1 MPTEQNMIPHSSELV
16 TPRIL
21 AVDDER
27 QIHASLRLRL
37 GHRFDLIS
45 CSDPRSALARVGQES
60 FDLCIVDLHMPGMD
74 GLDFVEAAREIDP
87 GLGFVIL
94 SGFGTEENLRRAI
107 PLQVYDF
114 IFKPLPDRTGFEQR
128 LPEWIQR
135 TRARRQEMT
144 LVKDS
149 GSLARDLGAAQI
161 ERDVEFT
168 ASESARDA
176 LLQSANLLTT
186 IHALL
191 ASATHSLEDK
201 SKPDA
206 RLGAVCRSLQEAR
219 RAAEAATNVT
229 ERFFNSAYANR
240 DTSAAHLGECLNHA
254 LGICARWA
262 RTEQHRKNL
271 DMLIQE
277 QSAVIRDLSGIE
289 LLLLLIPALGAALEL
304 TAPGTT
310 VQVRAEGLTRLDTA
324 QRDLRTRGFL
334 WVNRKQALHS
344 QPGVLLGIRTG
355 ASALNHAQIK
365 EWLEGHQ
372 ASLIRLPV
380 RGLLHGLIKCK
391 GMLGMAVAPT
401 HERFELVLAL
411 PT

>member
-1 MPTEQNMIPHSSELV
+1 MSTEQSMIPGSSELV

-37 GHRFDLIS
+37 GSRFDLVS
-45 CSDPRSALARVGQES
+45 CADPRLALARVGQES
-60 FDLCIVDLHMPGMD
+60 FDLCIVDLHMPGMN

-94 SGFGTEENLRRAI
+94 SGFGTEENLRRTI

-114 IFKPLPDRTGFEQR
+114 IFKPLPDRTGFEHR
-128 LPEWIQR
+128 LPDWIQR
-135 TRARRQEMT
+135 TKARRREMM

-149 GSLARDLGAAQI
+149 CSLARDLGAAQI
-161 ERDVEFT
+161 ARDIEFT

-186 IHALL
+186 INALL
-191 ASATHSLEDK
+191 ASVTQSLESKDK
-201 SKPDA
+201 LDA
-206 RLGAVCRSLQEAR
+206 RLGTICRSLQEAR
-219 RAAEAATNVT
+219 RAAEAATNIA
-229 ERFFNSAYANR
+229 EKFFNSTYANR
-240 DTSAAHLGECLNHA
+240 DSSAAHLGECLNHA
-254 LGICARWA
+254 QAICARWTRA
-262 RTEQHRKNL
+262 EQDRKYT
-271 DMLIQE
+271 DILIQE

-289 LLLLLIPALGAALEL
+289 LMLLLIPALGAALEL

-310 VQVRAEGLTRLDTA
+310 VQVRAQGLTRLDAA
-324 QRDLRTRGFL
+324 QRELRTREFL

-344 QPGVLLGIRTG
+344 QPGVLLTIRTG
-355 ASALNHAQIK
+355 ASALNRAQIK
-365 EWLEGHQ
+365 DWLEGQ
-372 ASLIRLPV
+372 QTSPIKLPI
-380 RGLLHGLIKCK
+380 RGLLHGLAKCK
-391 GMLGMAVAPT
+391 GMFGLAVAPV
-401 HERFELVLAL
+401 HARFEVVLAL

>member
-1 MPTEQNMIPHSSELV
+1 MVPHSTELV

-37 GHRFDLIS
+37 GDRFDLVS
-45 CSDPRSALARVGQES
+45 CSHPGAALARVGQEA
-60 FDLCIVDLHMPGMD
+60 FDLCIVDLHMPGMN

-128 LPEWIQR
+128 LPDWIQR
-135 TRARRQEMT
+135 TRARRQEMA

-161 ERDVEFT
+161 ERDIEFT

-191 ASATHSLEDK
+191 VSATHSLEGAV
-201 SKPDA
+201 KPDA
-206 RLGAVCRSLQEAR
+206 RLGPVYRSLHEAKR
-219 RAAEAATNVT
+219 TAEAATSIT

-262 RTEQHRKNL
+262 RTEQHRKDI
-271 DMLIQE
+271 DMLVQE
-277 QSAVIRDLSGIE
+277 QNAVIRDLSGIE

-304 TAPGTT
+304 SAPGTT
-310 VQVRAEGLTRLDTA
+310 VQVRDQSLTRLDAA

-344 QPGVLLGIRTG
+344 QPGVLISIRTG
-355 ASALNHAQIK
+355 ASALDHTQIK
-365 EWLEGHQ
+365 DWLEGQQ
-372 ASLIRLPV
+372 ASSIKLPV
-380 RGLLHGLIKCK
+380 RGLLHGLTKCK
-391 GMLGMAVAPT
+391 GKLGLTVAPT
-401 HERFELVLAL
+401 HERFELVLVL

>member
-1 MPTEQNMIPHSSELV
+1 MIPDSTELV

-37 GHRFDLIS
+37 GNRFDLVS
-45 CSDPRSALARVGQES
+45 CSDPRSALVRVGQES
-60 FDLCIVDLHMPGMD
+60 FDLCIVDLHMPKMD

-94 SGFGTEENLRRAI
+94 SGFGTEENLRRSI

-114 IFKPLPDRTGFEQR
+114 IFKPLPDRTGFEHR
-128 LPEWIQR
+128 LLDWIQR
-135 TRARRQEMT
+135 TRARRLEMA
-144 LVKDS
+144 LVRDS
-149 GSLARDLGAAQI
+149 SSLARDLGVARI
-161 ERDVEFT
+161 ERDIEFT

-191 ASATHSLEDK
+191 VSATHSLEDRG
-201 SKPDA
+201 KPDA
-206 RLGAVCRSLQEAR
+206 RLGTVCRSLQEAR
-219 RAAEAATNVT
+219 RAAEAATNIT
-229 ERFFNSAYANR
+229 EGFFNSAYANR

-254 LGICARWA
+254 VGICARWA
-262 RTEQHRKNL
+262 RTEQERKNL
-271 DMLIQE
+271 DMQIQE
-277 QSAVIRDLSGIE
+277 QGAIIRDLSGIE

-310 VQVRAEGLTRLDTA
+310 VQVRAEGLTRLDAA
-324 QRDLRTRGFL
+324 QRDLRSREFL
-334 WVNRKQALHS
+334 WVNRKQALHR
-344 QPGVLLGIRTG
+344 QPGVLLRIKTG
-355 ASALNHAQIK
+355 ASALDHAQVK
-365 EWLEGHQ
+365 NWLEGHQ
-372 ASLIRLPV
+372 ASSIKLPA
-380 RGLLHGLIKCK
+380 RGLLHGLTKCK
-391 GMLGMAVAPT
+391 GTLGLTVAPT